1 LLPGVAG
8 AVGEYNAG
16 EREVLKLIADFFLLF
31 EGREMPRVAAAG
43 SDVAAGPLTAGA
55 QDTGES

>member
-1 LLPGVAG
+1 
-8 AVGEYNAG
+8 
-16 EREVLKLIADFFLLF
+16 LLF

-43 SDVAAGPLTAGA
+43 SDVAAGLLTAGA